1 MADKC
6 IYRIWNKTYNW
17 SVGEYIDRTLAVTR
31 LVALRREFP
40 GDEFVLAYE
49 KR

>member
-1 MADKC
+1 MADKY

-17 SVGEYIDRTLAVTR
+17 SVGEYIDRRLAVTH
-31 LVALRREFP
+31 LAALQLKFP
-40 GDEFVLAYE
+40 RDEFVLAYE